1 MTTAETVPGAPLPS
15 GPDPADAAPRW
26 LVLLWT
32 WGPAA
37 VPALIG
43 VVTVLFGRASS
54 GDGPWWLL
62 AATLTTLA
70 IGRRLERPVGAWIL
84 SLLVVVSSWFVS
96 ASGAYLL
103 LVFVP
108 VLPLAAVTAARPP
121 RASLAAAGLT
131 FVALFASSVTDPAD
145 YVSVGPLSL
154 QALFVCVLVPG
165 TAVLAAWLI
174 GYALH
179 VRGRYAQAL
188 LERARTLERERDS
201 KAARAVAEER
211 TRIAREL
218 HDVVSHN
225 VAVMVVQASAADA
238 VWDADPVRARDA
250 VRAVADTGRAAMGE
264 LRAMLAAMR
273 GREDEAAGAE
283 RRATEGLARLPA
295 VVEQV
300 RAAGVDAR
308 LEVAGDVAALP
319 PALDVSLLRVAQEA
333 LTNVLRHA
341 HATTAT
347 VSVRVADDAVTLT
360 VADDGVGLEGSRGA
374 GDALD
379 PERRGGTGLVGVRE
393 RLAVVGGTLEVAPRP
408 GGGTVLRASAPRTGQ
423 DGAR

>member
-1 MTTAETVPGAPLPS
+1 M
-15 GPDPADAAPRW
+15 
-26 LVLLWT
+26 
-32 WGPAA
+32 
-37 VPALIG
+37 
-43 VVTVLFGRASS
+43 
-54 GDGPWWLL
+54 
-62 AATLTTLA
+62 
-70 IGRRLERPVGAWIL
+70 
-84 SLLVVVSSWFVS
+84 
-96 ASGAYLL
+96 
-103 LVFVP
+103 
-108 VLPLAAVTAARPP
+108 
-121 RASLAAAGLT
+121 
-131 FVALFASSVTDPAD
+131 
-145 YVSVGPLSL
+145 
-154 QALFVCVLVPG
+154 
-165 TAVLAAWLI
+165 
-174 GYALH
+174 
-179 VRGRYAQAL
+179 